1 MRTEVT
7 DLVVRLPAELSQP
20 LAVALDDLRE
30 AARVTGEIELEEA
43 EELAVDVELAPPD
56 EPA

>member
-7 DLVVRLPAELSQP
+7 HLVVRLPAELSQP
-20 LAVALDDLRE
+20 LALALDDLRE

-43 EELAVDVELAPPD
+43 DELGVDVTIADP